1 MLFSDQDHIWMRH
14 AIQLAKTAAQHDE
27 VPVGAV
33 LVSENKILGEGF
45 NRPINYCDPT
55 AHAEVLALRAGG
67 KEINN
72 YRLIDTILYV
82 TLEPCLM
89 CVGAIAHAR
98 VKRVVFGAYDLKTG
112 AVQSTFQLGGIAKL
126 NHRPDYQGGLL
137 AEECGKLLSDFFQ
150 AKRVV

>member
-1 MLFSDQDHIWMRH
+1 MFSEQDHIWMQH

-45 NRPINYCDPT
+45 NRPIGHCDPT
-55 AHAEVLALRAGG
+55 AHAEILALRAAG

-72 YRLIDTILYV
+72 YRLIDTTLYV

-89 CVGAIAHAR
+89 CVGAVAHAR
-98 VKRVVFGAYDLKTG
+98 VKRVIFGAYDLKTG
-112 AVQSTFQLGGIAKL
+112 AVQSAFQLGGIAKL
-126 NHRPDYQGGLL
+126 NHRPAYQGGLL
-137 AEECGKLLSDFFQ
+137 AEECGKLLSEFFQ
-150 AKRVV
+150 AKRIV